1 MDSPRQILIWRNDLR
16 NIKGEKVRTG
26 KIAAQ
31 LAHASLKAL
40 LDIGSI
46 KREYDWDQGENKL
59 IDVGL
64 VIPLY
69 MERIGFSNPE
79 INHKAAID
87 WLEGSFTKIVVYVNS
102 EQELIDVI
110 NQAKAIGLITS
121 LIVDNGLTE
130 FGNVPTMTCGCIG
143 PAYRSELQP
152 ITGHLKL
159 L

>member
-40 LDIGSI
+40 LDLGSVE
-46 KREYDWDQGENKL
+46 RDYSDLDGGL
-59 IDVGL
+59 IDISL
-64 VIPLY
+64 NITLY
-69 MERIGFSNPE
+69 RDQHNFNSHNDIY
-79 INHKAAID
+79 HQAAID
-87 WLEGSFTKIVVYVNS
+87 WIEGSFTKIAVYVNS

-110 NQAKAIGLITS
+110 NQAKDAGLITS

-130 FGNVPTMTCGCIG
+130 FGNVPTTTCGCIG
-143 PAYRSELQP
+143 PAYKQELDP